1 MNCPELMVS
10 CFLVA
15 LYILK
20 AREKIGDTMQDRDPF
35 LFGMFNI
42 GWVWERSSC
51 HFFKTSKP
59 ASVIPG
65 IMIQLVAC
73 YPSSHNHGSDKWV
86 PPIVVSFHLG

>member
-1 MNCPELMVS
+1 MVS

-51 HFFKTSKP
+51 PFLQDLQTSF
-59 ASVIPG
+59 SD
-65 IMIQLVAC
+65 
-73 YPSSHNHGSDKWV
+73 SRNHDTVGGML
-86 PPIVVSFHLG
+86 PFLP